1 MSKSNTQETA
11 YLKLVFQNIAMANVG
26 DAAGIQPSA
35 VAGSLYVAL
44 YEDDPLDTDLGT
56 EATYTSYA
64 RVAVA
69 RAVGGWTV
77 SSNTVSNTA
86 TVTFPVSTGGSST
99 VTHYG
104 IHTALAAGDLVGSG
118 ALSSSLAIASTDTP
132 KFDIGDIVITED

>member
-77 SSNTVSNTA
+77 SGNQASNTA
-86 TVTFPVSTGGSST
+86 TITFVTSTGGSST
-99 VTHYG
+99 VTHFG
-104 IHTALAAGDLVGSG
+104 VRTALVGGDLIGSG
-118 ALSSSLAIASTDTP
+118 ELSSSLAIAITDTP
-132 KFDIGDIVITED
+132 KFDIGDLVITED